1 MMVISLTINLHEGLS
16 AAVKCSIPPTP
27 PVNLK
32 IPCPQTQY
40 QTGSIYTAIIGG
52 LVWGGT
58 LQFLLRILLLGF
70 LDKLLSSL
78 IMLILIKGVPY

>member
-1 MMVISLTINLHEGLS
+1 
-16 AAVKCSIPPTP
+16 
-27 PVNLK
+27 
-32 IPCPQTQY
+32 
-40 QTGSIYTAIIGG
+40 